1 MVVGSC
7 PTVFELLKLRK
18 TKRYRSLRHHF
29 FTPKEKLWL
38 CSTLSTRKSEKRLS
52 ESQYKSHLLAVSTR
66 YNISEDG
73 LEEWMKAFHSGQ
85 ILTAGSCSSIYDDS
99 PVDRAGVE
107 VLQELMSQMRS
118 IPLMRRNLW
127 VMMESKIGVVFWQS
141 KLGQLIHEGS
151 RIVALLFQ
159 NLKKLRTKSI
169 KELVEDWK
177 IIKKYRR

>member
-29 FTPKEKLWL
+29 FTAKEKLWL

-73 LEEWMKAFHSGQ
+73 LEEWMKAFHSCQ
-85 ILTAGSCSSIYDDS
+85 ILTAGICSSIYDDS

-118 IPLMRRNLW
+118 TTIDEEDSLSSDGIQGWCRVLTEQIGATHIRRKQNRRSS
-127 VMMESKIGVVFWQS
+127 VPKFKKVTYN
-141 KLGQLIHEGS
+141 
-151 RIVALLFQ
+151 RIKVS
-159 NLKKLRTKSI
+159 TK
-169 KELVEDWK
+169 
-177 IIKKYRR
+177 